1 MIVVVMR
8 PVNIVKVDRDVIVG
22 LVGLLLHV
30 VGNTLYE
37 LTTYTIPNFNK
48 SDFELLWIIDRLKQ
62 KHFSFS
68 FLDS

>member
-48 SDFELLWIIDRLKQ
+48 SDFELL
-62 KHFSFS
+62 
-68 FLDS
+68 